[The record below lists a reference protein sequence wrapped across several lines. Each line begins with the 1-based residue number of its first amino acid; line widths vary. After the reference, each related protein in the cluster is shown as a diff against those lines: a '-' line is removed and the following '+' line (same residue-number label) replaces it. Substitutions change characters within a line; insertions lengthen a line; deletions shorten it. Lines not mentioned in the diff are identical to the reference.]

1 MKTLWFNIKMFFNG
15 LFRRRQQENPED
27 VYHEVI
33 STRMKERTNLLHA
46 AAEVIAER
54 QRVVA
59 EREGL
64 VKDLS
69 STEQELNL
77 AVQKQEEELGVYLL
91 TRRDRLQES
100 LSEINGR
107 VEILV
112 KQADAVKE
120 KLMEFDRAVRDLKD
134 EARTNVARFR
144 AARAVNRIQDIA
156 SGMSVEVD
164 IKALDTVRQSVDREV
179 GQTILSKELE
189 GKTFDKKVLDL
200 KREAAQLKAKG
211 EFKKLCEAKEVK
223 EEVEVS

>member
-1 MKTLWFNIKMFFNG
+1 MKNLWFNTKMFFNG
-15 LFRRRQQENPED
+15 LFRKRQQENPED

-54 QRVVA
+54 QRVVV

-64 VKDLS
+64 VKELS
-69 STEQELNL
+69 SIEQELNL
-77 AVQKQEEELGVYLL
+77 AVDRSEEELGVYLL
-91 TRRDRLQES
+91 TKRDNLQES
-100 LSEINGR
+100 LVEINGR

-120 KLMEFDRAVRDLKD
+120 KLIDFDKAIRDLKD

-164 IKALDTVRQSVDREV
+164 IRALDTVRQSVDREV
-179 GQTILSKELE
+179 GQTVLSKELE
-189 GKTFDKKVLDL
+189 GKSFDRKVLDL
-200 KREAAQLKAKG
+200 RKEAGQIKARD
-211 EFKKLCEAKEVK
+211 EFKKLRAFSTEKEK
-223 EEVEVS
+223 VS